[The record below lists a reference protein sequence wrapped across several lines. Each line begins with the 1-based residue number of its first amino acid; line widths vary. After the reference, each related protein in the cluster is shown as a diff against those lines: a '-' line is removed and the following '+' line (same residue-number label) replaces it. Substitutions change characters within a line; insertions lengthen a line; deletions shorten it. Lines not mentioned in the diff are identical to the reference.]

1 MVEGGK
7 GLMWD
12 FWKGG
17 VGFWRGSNEGVMGV
31 MMGAIGG
38 GGCGV
43 MRLRGEVSMWYLG
56 GALGALGGGNG
67 RVMGWDEGIMR
78 GLGGVDGGGIWYWER
93 V

>member
-1 MVEGGK
+1 MGFLE
-7 GLMWD
+7 
-12 FWKGG
+12 GG

-56 GALGALGGGNG
+56 GGVGGVGGA
-67 RVMGWDEGIMR
+67 VMG
-78 GLGGVDGGGIWYWER
+78 GLWGRMKEL
-93 V
+93 

>member
-1 MVEGGK
+1 MGFLE
-7 GLMWD
+7 
-12 FWKGG
+12 GG

-56 GALGALGGGNG
+56 GALGALGG
-67 RVMGWDEGIMR
+67 R
-78 GLGGVDGGGIWYWER
+78 
-93 V
+93 